1 MSRHREQ
8 LPRLRPCW
16 DGIAGWIF
24 VILALLGMVL
34 SWDHVINGVDVA
46 TWLLAGVGLS
56 LLARR
61 ALA

>member
-1 MSRHREQ
+1 MSAPE
-8 LPRLRPCW
+8 PRIQPAW
-16 DGIAGWIF
+16 DGIVGWILT
-24 VILALLGMVL
+24 ILALLGMVL
-34 SWDHVINGVDVA
+34 SWDHVINGVDLA